1 MRTSTISR
9 KTKETDIQIEIN
21 LDGKG
26 IVDVST
32 GIGFFDHM
40 LTSFARHAEFDL
52 KVRAEGDLY
61 VDEHHLIE
69 DTAIVLGKA
78 LSEALGD
85 MAGIARFGDARIPM
99 DEALADVALDVGG
112 RSYLILK

>member
-1 MRTSTISR
+1 MRTSKISR
-9 KTKETDIQIEIN
+9 KTKETDIQLELN

-26 IVDVST
+26 IADVST

-61 VDEHHLIE
+61 VDEHHLVE
-69 DTAIVLGKA
+69 DTA
-78 LSEALGD
+78 
-85 MAGIARFGDARIPM
+85 
-99 DEALADVALDVGG
+99 
-112 RSYLILK
+112 